1 MVYYGAQRLRCDTS
15 IEPTSSIASL
25 GTPTLSGPKIPP
37 ELFHPIVSF
46 ITSRPTL
53 LTLCITSQTL
63 RHYAERCL
71 YTSIS
76 GPDASNAPL
85 HIGFLRTITQT
96 PRLARYV
103 KEYYSLSIVVY
114 QENPLWDLT
123 KQAFKCM
130 INLKTLVFRG
140 FGGHPCGELLDM
152 DPSSPSSPSLTPTL
166 QLEKLMWGNHS
177 DERSISKILIQ
188 QSPSLRELSFG
199 CRPRAAPFS
208 PHACPKLDALW
219 GNRAA
224 IEALLPG
231 RHITRLSWVPELD
244 DSNTDPILGLDEELG
259 ALRTLSFGGYFSR
272 PHLELIVGFLS
283 GLEVLEMVGLFP
295 GVRTPLLHHPHLPI
309 LSLLF
314 SNSHSPSSPPPH
326 PEQEL
331 PLLKS
336 LPSLRELVF
345 SLRWGVAQFPI
356 PLKGR
361 KQEMNR
367 LFAECSM
374 LACVDIV
381 HEWVQVDLDTILY
394 QRWEREGGEPRLVTR
409 GEVRKGRF

>member
-152 DPSSPSSPSLTPTL
+152 DPSSSSSSSQTPTL

-188 QSPSLRELSFG
+188 QSPPSVNSHSG
-199 CRPRAAPFS
+199 AV
-208 PHACPKLDALW
+208 HAQLHALW

-231 RHITRLSWVPELD
+231 RHVTRLSWVPELD

-272 PHLELIVGFLS
+272 PRLELIVGFLS

-295 GVRTPLLHHPHLPI
+295 G
-309 LSLLF
+309 
-314 SNSHSPSSPPPH
+314 
-326 PEQEL
+326 EL

-361 KQEMNR
+361 KQELIR

-409 GEVRKGRF
+409 AEVRKGRF